1 VSDKKEERCGR
12 KQWWNAHYRRRWKE
26 TIMNTQ
32 PLELETHVENVITE
46 TIAETE
52 LLIENG
58 FTSDEIVSLLWLRQW
73 YQNGGS
79 DRIEVVRHLEFIKLL
94 VLNGKID
101 L

>member
-1 VSDKKEERCGR
+1 
-12 KQWWNAHYRRRWKE
+12 
-26 TIMNTQ
+26 MNTQ
-32 PLELETHVENVITE
+32 PLELETVENVITE
-46 TIAETE
+46 TVAETE

-79 DRIEVVRHLEFIKLL
+79 DRMEVVRHLEFIKLL